1 MLCRCT
7 PLFTS
12 CYYRAM
18 YWLRRRIHPTW
29 HMTAACLGFVG
40 GAALAPLWPQNSL
53 VIWVCGIALISLA
66 FWRLRRVLLIAA
78 CMGGLLLGL
87 GRGTLAMGDSAK
99 YKAYYGHQVTMIG
112 AVADDVDIKPQ
123 GAHMTLKNIRINDHN
138 FAGTV
143 FATVKG
149 GSEAKRSDEITIKGV
164 MSEGFGGFGASI
176 MGDVVHVQRPVPGDI
191 ALSVRDGFASNIRR
205 AIAEPEAS
213 LGIGYLL
220 GQKSALPSDL
230 VGALKIAGLTHIV
243 VASGYNLTILVRI
256 GRRLFAKVSK
266 YLAMLTSSGLIV
278 GFIAMTGLSPSMTRA
293 GLVAGLAL
301 WAWYYGRK
309 FHPIT
314 LLSIAASVTVFVN
327 PSYVWGDLGWLL
339 SFAAFAGVMII
350 APIATDYFFGEENVP
365 FVGQILIETISAQIA
380 TLPIMI
386 MAFQQLSVIAPAAN
400 LLVLPIIPLV
410 MLLVAL
416 AGVGV
421 MIAPTMVAAIGWPAE
436 QLLHIQIMIINWCAD
451 IPWALEKPEWQWW
464 GAVLYM
470 ATVAA
475 VIIHMKLRTG
485 YKLYTASVVE

>member
-1 MLCRCT
+1 
-7 PLFTS
+7 
-12 CYYRAM
+12 
-18 YWLRRRIHPTW
+18 
-29 HMTAACLGFVG
+29 MTTVCLGFVG

-53 VIWVCGIALISLA
+53 IIWVCGAMLITLA

-78 CMGGLLLGL
+78 CVGGLLFGL
-87 GRGTLAMGDSAK
+87 GRGTLAMGDIAK
-99 YKAYYGHQVTMIG
+99 YKAYYGHQVTMTG
-112 AVADDVDIKPQ
+112 TVADDVDIKPQ
-123 GAHMTLKNIRINDHN
+123 GAHMTLKNIHIDDHN

-149 GSEAKRSDEITIKGV
+149 GNEAKRSDEVAIKGM

-176 MGDVVHVQRPVPGDI
+176 MGDIVHVQRPVPGDV
-191 ALSVRDGFASNIRR
+191 ALSVRDGFASDIRQ

-230 VGALKIAGLTHIV
+230 VDALKIAGLTHIV

-256 GRRLFAKVSK
+256 GRRLFAKISK

-278 GFIAMTGLSPSMTRA
+278 AFIAMTGLSPSMTRA

-309 FHPIT
+309 FHPVT
-314 LLSIAASVTVFVN
+314 LLAIAASVTVLVN

-350 APIATDYFFGEENVP
+350 APIATAYFFGEENIP
-365 FVGQILIETISAQIA
+365 FIGQLFIETISAQIA

-386 MAFQQLSVIAPAAN
+386 IAFQQLSIIAPVAN
-400 LLVLPIIPLV
+400 LLILPIIPLI
-410 MLLVAL
+410 MLLVAV
-416 AGVGV
+416 AGIGV
-421 MIAPTMVAAIGWPAE
+421 LIIPTITGVIGWPAE
-436 QLLHIQIMIINWCAD
+436 QLLHLQIAIINWCAD

-464 GAVLYM
+464 GAVFYI
-470 ATVAA
+470 AIIA
-475 VIIHMKLRTG
+475 VVIAHMKFRSG

>member
-29 HMTAACLGFVG
+29 HMTAVCLGFVA
-40 GAALAPLWPQNSL
+40 GAALAPLWPQNSW
-53 VIWVCGIALISLA
+53 VIWATGTVAVALA
-66 FWRLRRVLLIAA
+66 FWRLRRILLVAA
-78 CMGGLLLGL
+78 CIGGVLFGL
-87 GRGTLAMGDSAK
+87 GRGTLAMGDIAK
-99 YKAYYGHQVTMIG
+99 YKAYYGHQVTMTG
-112 AVADDVDIKPQ
+112 TVADDVDIKPQ
-123 GAHMTLKNIRINDHN
+123 GAHMTLKNIRIDDHN

-149 GSEAKRSDEITIKGV
+149 GNEAKRSDEVTIKGM
-164 MSEGFGGFGASI
+164 MSKGFGGFGASI
-176 MGDVVHVQRPVPGDI
+176 MGDVVHVQRPVPGDV
-191 ALSVRDGFASNIRR
+191 ALNARDEFAGDIRQ

-230 VGALKIAGLTHIV
+230 VDALKIAGLTHIV

-256 GRRLFAKVSK
+256 GRRLFAKISK
-266 YLAMLTSSGLIV
+266 YLAMLTSSGLIM
-278 GFIAMTGLSPSMTRA
+278 GFVAMTGLSPSMTRA

-309 FHPIT
+309 FHPVT
-314 LLSIAASVTVFVN
+314 LLAIAASVTVLVN

-350 APIATDYFFGEENVP
+350 APIATAYFFGEENVP
-365 FVGQILIETISAQIA
+365 FIGQLLIETISAQIA

-386 MAFQQLSVIAPAAN
+386 IAFQQLSIIAPVAN
-400 LLVLPIIPLV
+400 LLILPIIPLI
-410 MLLVAL
+410 MLLVAI

-421 MIAPTMVAAIGWPAE
+421 LIIPAIAGVIGWPAE
-436 QLLHIQIMIINWCAD
+436 QLLHLQIAIINWCAD

-464 GAVLYM
+464 G
-470 ATVAA
+470 VAIYLVSIA
-475 VIIHMKLRTG
+475 AIIMHMKLRTG

>member
-1 MLCRCT
+1 
-7 PLFTS
+7 
-12 CYYRAM
+12 
-18 YWLRRRIHPTW
+18 
-29 HMTAACLGFVG
+29 MTAVCLGFVG
-40 GAALAPLWPQNSL
+40 GTALAPLWPQDTWI
-53 VIWVCGIALISLA
+53 IWLGGIALIVLA

-87 GRGTLAMGDSAK
+87 GRGTLAMGDVAK
-99 YKAYYGHQVTMIG
+99 YEAYYGHRVTMTG
-112 AVADDVDIKPQ
+112 TVADDVDIRPQ
-123 GAHMTLKNIRINDHN
+123 GAHMTLKNIRIEGHN

-149 GSEAKRSDEITIKGV
+149 GSEAKRSDEITVKGM

-176 MGDVVHVQRPVPGDI
+176 MGDVTHVHRPVPGDI
-191 ALSVRDGFASNIRR
+191 ALSVRDGFASDIRQ

-230 VGALKIAGLTHIV
+230 VDALKIAGLTHIV

-256 GRRLFAKVSK
+256 GRRLFAKISK

-309 FHPIT
+309 FHPVT
-314 LLSIAASVTVFVN
+314 LLAIAASVTVLVN

-350 APIATDYFFGEENVP
+350 APITTAYFFGETDVP
-365 FVGQILIETISAQIA
+365 FIGQLLVETISAQIA

-386 MAFQQLSVIAPAAN
+386 IAFQQLSIIAPAAN
-400 LLVLPIIPLV
+400 LLVLPIIPFI
-410 MLLVAL
+410 MLLVAI
-416 AGVGV
+416 AGGGAIVSP
-421 MIAPTMVAAIGWPAE
+421 AFSTMIGWPAE
-436 QLLHIQIMIINWCAD
+436 QLLHIQIVIINWCAD

-464 GAVLYM
+464 GAVLYI
-470 ATVAA
+470 AIVAI
-475 VIIHMKLRTG
+475 VIMHMKLRSG
-485 YKLYTASVVE
+485 YKLYTASVIE

>member
-1 MLCRCT
+1 
-7 PLFTS
+7 
-12 CYYRAM
+12 M
-18 YWLRRRIHPTW
+18 YWLRKRVHPTW
-29 HMTAACLGFVG
+29 HMTATCLGFVG
-40 GAALAPLWPQNSL
+40 GAALAPVWPQNSWI
-53 VIWVCGIALISLA
+53 IWVSGVALIMLA
-66 FWRLRRVLLIAA
+66 FWRLRRMLLVAA
-78 CMGGLLLGL
+78 CIGGVLTGL
-87 GRGTLAMGDSAK
+87 GRGTLAMGDISK
-99 YKAYYGHQVTMIG
+99 YKAYYGHQVTMTGI
-112 AVADDVDIKPQ
+112 VADDVDSKPQ
-123 GAHMTLKNIRINDHN
+123 GTHMTLRGIRIDGHD
-138 FAGTV
+138 FAGSV

-149 GSEAKRSDEITIKGV
+149 GGDAKRSDEVAIRGA
-164 MSEGFGGFGASI
+164 MSEGFGAFGASI
-176 MGDVVHVQRPVPGDI
+176 MGNVISIRRPVPGDV
-191 ALSVRDGFASNIRR
+191 ALNIRDGFASDIRQ
-205 AIAEPEAS
+205 AITEPEAS

-230 VGALKIAGLTHIV
+230 IDALKVAGLTHIV

-256 GRRLFAKVSK
+256 GRRLFAKISK

-309 FHPIT
+309 FHPVT
-314 LLSIAASVTVFVN
+314 LLAIAASVTVLVN

-350 APIATDYFFGEENVP
+350 APIATAYFFGEENVP
-365 FVGQILIETISAQIA
+365 FIGQLLIETISAQIA

-386 MAFQQLSVIAPAAN
+386 MAFQQLSVIAPVAN
-400 LLVLPIIPLV
+400 LLVLPIIPFV

-416 AGVGV
+416 AGVGAIIV
-421 MIAPTMVAAIGWPAE
+421 PALASSIGWPAE
-436 QLLHIQIMIINWCAD
+436 QLLHIQITIINWCAD

-464 GAVLYM
+464 GAILYV

-475 VIIHMKLRTG
+475 IMMHMKFRSG